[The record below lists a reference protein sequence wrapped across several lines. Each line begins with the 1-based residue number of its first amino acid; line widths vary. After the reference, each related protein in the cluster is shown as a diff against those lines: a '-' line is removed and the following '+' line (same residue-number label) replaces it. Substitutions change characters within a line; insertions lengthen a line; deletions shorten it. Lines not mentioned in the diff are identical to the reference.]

1 VAQED
6 LTHIDLKAV
15 GAIML
20 AVHGTQQTAAAFG
33 AERSG
38 QTPLSARSALLCIL
52 GLSAI
57 GWAVVLLPLWAV
69 IG

>member
-6 LTHIDLKAV
+6 LTHIDLKVV

-20 AVHGTQQTAAAFG
+20 AVHGTQQTAAFG
-33 AERSG
+33 AERSD
-38 QTPLSARSALLCIL
+38 QTPLSARSAMLCIL